1 MEISRILVIR
11 GGALGDFIL
20 TLPAITFLRGHY
32 PKAHLEIMGYPSIA
46 TLAENYV
53 DKISSIDQ
61 AELAPF
67 FLKEGE
73 LPPRIIDYFRSF
85 HLVVSYLSDPDS
97 IFFGNLRRAASA
109 RILTGRPIPSNGNHE
124 HVASHLLEALKPLGA
139 DGADAVPRVILSGE
153 ARSWASQFWA
163 RHRLDSAVAIHPG
176 SGGGR
181 KRWASEKFA
190 QVSDW
195 VASRYKAKVLLIQG
209 EADSDGVGKVMSLV
223 GSEKPLLIKG
233 LGLIHLGAIL
243 ERCPLFL
250 GNDSG
255 ITHLAA
261 AIGTPTVALFG
272 PSNPRLWGPRGS
284 RAAVL
289 RKEIDC
295 SPCNFQEL
303 AACKRQ
309 TCLDLISVD
318 EVKQKIELWLR

>member
-1 MEISRILVIR
+1 MKISRILVIR

-32 PKAHLEIMGYPSIA
+32 PKAHLEIMGYHSMA
-46 TLAENYV
+46 TLAETYV

-67 FLKEGE
+67 FLKNGE
-73 LPPRIIDYFRSF
+73 LPLRLIDYFRRF

-97 IFFGNLRRAASA
+97 IFLRNLRRATSA
-109 RILTGRPIPSNGNHE
+109 RILTGRPIPSDGNHQ
-124 HVASHLLEALKPLGA
+124 HAASHLLEALKPLGA
-139 DGADAVPRVILSGE
+139 DGADTIPRVILNDGQ
-153 ARSWASQFWA
+153 RHWASQFWVK
-163 RHRLDSAVAIHPG
+163 HRLDSVVAIHPG
-176 SGGGR
+176 SGGEK
-181 KRWASEKFA
+181 KRWAEEKFA

-195 VASRYKAKVLLIQG
+195 VASRHKTKVLLIQG
-209 EADSDGVGKVMSLV
+209 EADSRTASEVMSLV
-223 GSEKPLLIKG
+223 RSEKPLLIKD

-272 PSNPRLWGPRGS
+272 PSNPDLWGPRG
-284 RAAVL
+284 RRVAVL
-289 RKEIDC
+289 RSEIDC
-295 SPCNFQEL
+295 SPCSSQQL
-303 AACKRQ
+303 A
-309 TCLDLISVD
+309 TC
-318 EVKQKIELWLR
+318 EG